1 MTEINERDIAVF
13 EAGIKLGALYHQFV
27 GTPINVDMVDGLER
41 IIEYSVGVQPYV
53 RSVSVSI
60 DREMVEKKQNPKFGY
75 CELEGRML
83 HVSLQV
89 LYKSTIAQVE
99 LAYEKEQDYPMMII
113 KKIEKISSH
122 TRMQALH
129 PSQAD

>member
-1 MTEINERDIAVF
+1 MSEINERDIAVF

-27 GTPINVDMVDGLER
+27 GTPINVDTVDGLER
-41 IIEYSVGVQPYV
+41 IIEDSIGVQPHV

-60 DREMVEKKQNPKFGY
+60 DREMVGKKQNPKFGY

-89 LYKSTIAQVE
+89 LYKNIIATVE
-99 LAYEKEQDYPMMII
+99 LAYDEGQDYPMMSV
-113 KKIEKISSH
+113 KKIEK
-122 TRMQALH
+122 M
-129 PSQAD
+129 

>member
-1 MTEINERDIAVF
+1 MIEINERDRAVF

-27 GTPINVDMVDGLER
+27 GTPISVDTVDGLER
-41 IIEYSVGVQPYV
+41 IIEDSVGVQPHV

-60 DREMVEKKQNPKFGY
+60 DREMVEKKQNPKFKY

-89 LYKSTIAQVE
+89 LYKNIIATVE
-99 LAYEKEQDYPMMII
+99 LAYDEEQDYPMMSI
-113 KKIEKISSH
+113 KKIEE
-122 TRMQALH
+122 M
-129 PSQAD
+129 

>member
-27 GTPINVDMVDGLER
+27 GTPISPDTVNALER
-41 IIEYSVGVQPYV
+41 TIEDSIALQPHI

-60 DREMVEKKQNPKFGY
+60 NREMVEKKQNPRFKY

-89 LYKSTIAQVE
+89 LYKNTIAHAE
-99 LAYEKEQDYPMMII
+99 LAYDEVQDYPLMSI
-113 KKIEKISSH
+113 KNIEE
-122 TRMQALH
+122 M
-129 PSQAD
+129 

>member
-1 MTEINERDIAVF
+1 MDVNERDVAVF

-27 GTPINVDMVDGLER
+27 GTPINTETIDDLARTME
-41 IIEYSVGVQPYV
+41 ESVSLQPYV

-60 DREMVEKKQNPKFGY
+60 DREMVEKKLNPKFKY

-89 LYKSTIAQVE
+89 LYKNTIAAVE
-99 LAYEKEQDYPMMII
+99 MAYDEEKDYPMMSI
-113 KKIEKISSH
+113 KKIEE
-122 TRMQALH
+122 M
-129 PSQAD
+129 

>member
-1 MTEINERDIAVF
+1 MIGINERDKAVF

-27 GTPINVDMVDGLER
+27 GTPISLETVDSLER
-41 IIEYSVGVQPYV
+41 IIEESIALQPHV

-60 DREMVEKKQNPKFGY
+60 DREMVEKKLNPEFNY

-83 HVSLQV
+83 HVSLQI

-99 LAYEKEQDYPMMII
+99 LAYNEEKDYPLMSI
-113 KKIEKISSH
+113 KKIEE
-122 TRMQALH
+122 M
-129 PSQAD
+129 